1 MSSMPLRHARRPQR
15 NRIARRIVGAFAV
28 MLALLIFLT
37 GSVAADPQTRV
48 GKLRIDGAI
57 TPVMATYVGRGI
69 DRAADRGDH
78 AVIIEMDTPG
88 GLSSAMDDIVS
99 DILNSHIPVIV
110 WVAPD
115 GARAASAG
123 VYITYAAHVAAM
135 SPATNIGSATPVQI
149 GNDGQASETPTA
161 MDRKIVNDA
170 VAKIRSL
177 AELRGRNGDW
187 AEDAV
192 RDAANVRASEADK
205 LGVIDFIAA
214 TQDDLLQQ
222 ADGMTVA
229 VAGQQVTLT
238 TADAQVETIDMSF
251 FERLLQVLTDPNIAY
266 ILLSLGSLAIIFEIA
281 NPGGIGP
288 GAIGVILLLGGFYG
302 LGTINSNWA
311 GLALM
316 ILAFVLFALDVF
328 LTTHGVLTISGVGAF
343 LFGSLLLSNTRNPDV
358 LNVSRSVIFAMT
370 AMVALF
376 FVFVVSA
383 VIRIR
388 KKPAV
393 TGTNAMVG
401 TLGVAR
407 TNLRPTGMVFIFGEL
422 WQARSE
428 IPVEAGESVRVIA
441 IDGLELHVAP
451 AELESGST
459 PPVSPSPHPSG

>member
-99 DILNSHIPVIV
+99 DILNSPIPVIV

-192 RDAANVRASEADK
+192 RDAANVRAGEADK

-238 TADAQVETIDMSF
+238 TANAQVETIDMSF

-281 NPGGIGP
+281 NPGGIRP

-388 KKPAV
+388 NKPAV

-451 AELESGST
+451 AELESGSA

>member
-1 MSSMPLRHARRPQR
+1 MSSTPRRQATSQHRRNVARSM
-15 NRIARRIVGAFAV
+15 IGAVAA
-28 MLALLIFLT
+28 MLGLLILLA
-37 GSVAADPQTRV
+37 SPAAADSQTRV
-48 GKLRIDGAI
+48 GKLRIDGTI

-69 DRAADRGDH
+69 DRAAERGDH
-78 AVIIEMDTPG
+78 AIIIEMNTPG

-99 DILNSHIPVIV
+99 DILNAPIPVIV

-135 SPATNIGSATPVQI
+135 APATNIGSATPVQI
-149 GNDGQASETPTA
+149 GDDGQVSDTPTA
-161 MDRKIVNDA
+161 MERKIVNDA

-187 AEDAV
+187 AEDSV
-192 RDAANVRASEADK
+192 REAANVRASEAVE
-205 LGVIDFIAA
+205 LGVVDFIAA
-214 TQDDLLQQ
+214 TQDELLQQ

-238 TADAQVETIDMSF
+238 TADAQVATIDMSF

-316 ILAFVLFALDVF
+316 VLAFVLFALDVF
-328 LTTHGVLTISGVGAF
+328 LTTHGVLTISGVAAF

-370 AMVALF
+370 AMVTLF
-376 FVFVVSA
+376 FAFIVTAVV
-383 VIRIR
+383 RIR

-393 TGTNAMVG
+393 TGTPAMVG
-401 TLGVAR
+401 TVGVAR

-428 IPVEAGESVRVIA
+428 SPVEKGESVCVVA
-441 IDGLELHVAP
+441 IEGLELLVAP
-451 AELESGST
+451 VESESGST
-459 PPVSPSPHPSG
+459 PPVAPSLNPSS